1 MGEFIYSFIQII
13 FIAVELSLMY
23 MRYKTRNDPDMDV
36 SINMYN
42 VLLVDTCLI
51 YLLCVLCLAKEFK
64 C

>member
-23 MRYKTRNDPDMDV
+23 MEYKTRNDHDMDV

-51 YLLCVLCLAKEFK
+51 YFIMRFLFG
-64 C
+64 

>member
-23 MRYKTRNDPDMDV
+23 MGYKTRNDHDMNV

-51 YLLCVLCLAKEFK
+51 YFIMRSLFG
-64 C
+64 

>member
-23 MRYKTRNDPDMDV
+23 MTYKTKNDPDMNV
-36 SINMYN
+36 SMNMYN

-51 YLLCVLCLAKEFK
+51 YFIMRSFFG
-64 C
+64 

>member
-23 MRYKTRNDPDMDV
+23 MTYKTKNNPDMYV
-36 SINMYN
+36 SMNMYS

-51 YLLCVLCLAKEFK
+51 YFIMRSLFG
-64 C
+64 

>member
-23 MRYKTRNDPDMDV
+23 MGYKTRNNHDMDV

-51 YLLCVLCLAKEFK
+51 YFIIRFLFG
-64 C
+64 

>member
-23 MRYKTRNDPDMDV
+23 MTYKTKNDPDMDV
-36 SINMYN
+36 PMNMYN

-51 YLLCVLCLAKEFK
+51 YFIMRSFFG
-64 C
+64 

>member
-1 MGEFIYSFIQII
+1 MGKFIYSFIQII

-23 MRYKTRNDPDMDV
+23 MTYKTKNDPDMDV

-51 YLLCVLCLAKEFK
+51 YFIMHSLFG
-64 C
+64 

>member
-1 MGEFIYSFIQII
+1 
-13 FIAVELSLMY
+13 MY

-51 YLLCVLCLAKEFK
+51 YFIMRSLFG
-64 C
+64 